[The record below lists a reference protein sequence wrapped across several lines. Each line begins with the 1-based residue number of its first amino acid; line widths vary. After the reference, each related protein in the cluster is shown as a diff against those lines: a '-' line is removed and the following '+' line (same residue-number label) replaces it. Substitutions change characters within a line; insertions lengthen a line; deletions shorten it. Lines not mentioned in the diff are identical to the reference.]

1 MSNVK
6 KPRPIQVAKEPTEE
20 EKKAAMARAY
30 AQKRAALAEGVLF
43 NLCNNPSMVSTA
55 FTEPAKIADSAVKIA
70 ESFMEKLYNGGE

>member
-1 MSNVK
+1 MAYAK
-6 KPRPIQVAKEPTEE
+6 KPRPIQVPNEPSEE

-30 AQKRAALAEGVLF
+30 AQKRASLAEGILF

-55 FTEPAKIADSAVKIA
+55 FTEPSKIAESAVTIA

>member
-1 MSNVK
+1 MSYAK
-6 KPRPIQVAKEPTEE
+6 KPKPIQVAKEPSEE

-55 FTEPAKIADSAVKIA
+55 FSEPTKIAETAVTIA
-70 ESFMEKLYNGGE
+70 ESFMGKLYNSGE

>member
-1 MSNVK
+1 MAYAK
-6 KPRPIQVAKEPTEE
+6 KPRPIQVTNEPSEE

-30 AQKRAALAEGVLF
+30 AQKRASLAEGILF

-55 FTEPAKIADSAVKIA
+55 FTEPSKIAESAVTIA